1 MRIFGCDAKTI
12 RMIAVF
18 LTLCAIITIAALY
31 HHSWLGRVPPIPLRV
46 TTRRALIALIPPGNG
61 PIYELGCG
69 FGFLAIN
76 LARTFPARP
85 IVAIEYS
92 PLPFAVAWL
101 WARVGGYKNLR
112 VWRGDFLAT
121 PIPAG
126 AVCTSYLYPALMP
139 PLRDHLRAQ
148 MGPIT
153 LLNVNFPIPDMHPT
167 HSITVPRR
175 DTPMPDEILVYG
187 F

>member
-1 MRIFGCDAKTI
+1 MLLIFLAALLI
-12 RMIAVF
+12 
-18 LTLCAIITIAALY
+18 LTLFILY
-31 HHSWLGRVPPIPLRV
+31 RYSWLGRVPPIPLRA
-46 TTRRALIALIPPGNG
+46 TTRRALLDFIPPGNG

-69 FGFLAIN
+69 FGFLAVA
-76 LARTFPARP
+76 LARAFPDRT

-101 WARVGGYKNLR
+101 WARLGGYKNLR
-112 VWRGDFLAT
+112 VWRGDFLAVT
-121 PIPAG
+121 IPAG

-139 PLRDHLRAQ
+139 PLRDHLRGQ
-148 MGPIT
+148 MGPIA
-153 LLNVNFPIPDMHPT
+153 LLNVNFPIPDMHPM

-175 DTPMPDEILVYG
+175 DTPVPDEILVYG